1 MPGKPPERDNKVL
14 EIIIQGRGG
23 QGAQTAGN
31 LLAGAFHAQGLHVQC
46 FATYGGARRG
56 TPVNSY
62 IRVDDRPVRV
72 RCDIERADAI
82 LCFDASLLEG
92 RLLAAADANTL
103 IVVNSARSAAEFAEA
118 LPGMRVIPIDA
129 LTISRQQGLGRI
141 VNSALLGGLA
151 RVLQAP
157 TLDMLSQTL
166 VDNAP
171 KQHDEN
177 VAACVEGYRWA
188 DQQLVG
194 SAA

>member
-1 MPGKPPERDNKVL
+1 ML

-31 LLAGAFHAQGLHVQC
+31 LLAGAFHAHGMHVQC

-62 IRVDDRPVRV
+62 LRVDEQVVRV

-92 RLLAAADANTL
+92 RLLATADANTL
-103 IVVNSARSAAEFAEA
+103 IVVNSARSAADFARL
-118 LPGMRVIPIDA
+118 LPGKRVIPIDA

-141 VNSALLGGLA
+141 VNSALLGALV
-151 RVLQAP
+151 RVIQAP
-157 TLDMLSQTL
+157 SLSVLTQALTA
-166 VDNAP
+166 NAP
-171 KQHDEN
+171 KHPEQN
-177 VAACVEGYRWA
+177 VAACTQGYQWA
-188 DQQLVG
+188 DQQLQG
-194 SAA
+194 STI

>member
-1 MPGKPPERDNKVL
+1 ML

-31 LLAGAFHAQGLHVQC
+31 LLAGAFHAQGLYVQC

-62 IRVDDRPVRV
+62 IRADERPVRV

-103 IVVNSARSAAEFAEA
+103 IVVNSARSAAEFAKA
-118 LPGMRVIPIDA
+118 LPGLRVIPIDA

-141 VNSALLGGLA
+141 VNSALLGALA
-151 RVLQAP
+151 RVIQAP
-157 TLDMLSQTL
+157 TLAVLSQTL
-166 VDNAP
+166 TDDSP
-171 KQHDEN
+171 RQHDEN
-177 VAACVEGYRWA
+177 VAACAEGYRWA
-188 DQQLVG
+188 DQRLLG
-194 SAA
+194 KAA